1 MDISAQLR
9 QEYLSLGGVAGALAI
24 LAGLSEWRGHA
35 LRAEVL
41 LGVSAALL
49 AGGVVSRG
57 FRAGFYRRWAR
68 VSAAIAEANTTLAL
82 AILFFAGFGFYR
94 CCGRMVGRDPLS
106 RRCGR
111 RDSYW
116 IPRQRTRQRPWQ
128 FERLY

>member
-1 MDISAQLR
+1 MK
-9 QEYLSLGGVAGALAI
+9 QEYLSLAGVACALAI
-24 LAGLSEWRGHA
+24 LAGLSGWRGHA

-49 AGGVVSRG
+49 AGGMASHR
-57 FRAGFYRRWAR
+57 FRAGFHKRWAR
-68 VSAAIAEANTTLAL
+68 ISAAIAEANTAAAL

-94 CCGRMVGRDPLS
+94 CCGRVAGRDPLG
-106 RRCGR
+106 RRSGR

-116 IPRQRTRQRPWQ
+116 VPRQRTRQQPWQ